1 MSNLINIFPD
11 TENNVYTS
19 ENLSDSASKIIVN
32 PNDRTIWIAGMPYG
46 NRFIPTNGDGIDS
59 DNLPNNSEI
68 FNDLE
73 NNKALGDHSHAEGL
87 STETNNVAEHACGK
101 YNKSTEGKTIFSIG
115 TGTDNDNRKNA
126 IEVTNDDKVYISG
139 IGNYNGEGEIKDL
152 STVINKVIGE
162 VGLNTNLDL
171 ETGGDLTDNADN
183 VSNAIRILDDNL
195 VSTTSKTDGNTTKI
209 TTIANSVGLDDQLQ
223 YEPTGTITASSQSVS
238 EAIKTLDD
246 NLGSTTS
253 KTEDNT
259 TKITELGEK
268 INNIEEQIAGGI
280 GSDITKSHLPDDYQ
294 PSTETN
300 ENLSLRGGDNGDT
313 VVTAFGKLEKAIIDN
328 EQVFTNATENIA
340 YSVGLNDKLQYE
352 PTGTLTASST
362 SISEAIEILDYNIN
376 SQSSGADYAEMFEW
390 EDGNPDSEDRVG
402 YFVELN
408 GNKIIKSHSIE
419 NTIGVVSGTAS
430 VISDNPFE
438 WHNKFLKDKW
448 GRYLKDDNGNIIL
461 NPEYDKTKEYQ
472 YRFFRKEWDAI
483 GLIGK
488 LFVRQDGTL
497 SVGCKCKPSK
507 NGIATISDDNTGYR
521 VLEIIDDE
529 VARILFK

>member
-19 ENLSDSASKIIVN
+19 ENLSDSASKIVVN
-32 PNDRTIWIAGMPYG
+32 PSDRTIWIAGMPYG
-46 NRFIPTNGDGIDS
+46 NRFIPTTDDGIDTE
-59 DNLPNNSEI
+59 NLPNNSEI

-87 STETNNVAEHACGK
+87 YTQTTNEAEHACGK

-115 TGTDNDNRKNA
+115 IGTADTDEGRKNA

-139 IGNYNGEGEIKDL
+139 VGNYNGEGEIKDL
-152 STVINKVIGE
+152 STVINKVIAE
-162 VGLNTNLDL
+162 IGLDTDL
-171 ETGGDLTDNADN
+171 ELKTGGNLTGGAEN
-183 VSNAIRILDDNL
+183 VSNALKILDVNV
-195 VSTTSKTDGNTTKI
+195 VSTATNITKI
-209 TTIANSVGLDDQLQ
+209 AESVGLNEQLQ
-223 YEPTGTITASSQSVS
+223 YVPTGTITESSTSIS
-238 EAIKTLDD
+238 EAIKKLDD
-246 NLGSTTS
+246 TLGSTTS
-253 KTEDNT
+253 NTEGNT
-259 TKITELGEK
+259 NTITELEAE
-268 INNIEEQIAGGI
+268 INDIKEQIAGGI
-280 GSDITKSHLPDDYQ
+280 GGDITESHLPDDYQ
-294 PSTETN
+294 PSTATN
-300 ENLSLRGGDNGDT
+300 ENLSLQGGETGDT

-340 YSVGLNDKLQYE
+340 YSVGLNEQLQYE
-352 PTGTLTASST
+352 PTGTLTASCN
-362 SISEAIEILDYNIN
+362 SISAAIEILDNAIN
-376 SQSSGADYAEMFEW
+376 TQSSGADYAEMFEW

-419 NTIGVVSGTAS
+419 NAIGVVSGTAS
-430 VISDNPFE
+430 VISDNPLE

-472 YRFFRKEWDAI
+472 YRFFRKEWGAI

>member
-1 MSNLINIFPD
+1 MSTLINIFPD
-11 TENNVYTS
+11 REHNTYTS

-46 NRFIPTNGDGIDS
+46 NRFIPTNDDGIDTK
-59 DNLPNNSEI
+59 NLPNNSEI

-73 NNKALGDHSHAEGL
+73 NNKALGDYSHAEGL
-87 STETNNVAEHACGK
+87 YTQTTNVAEHACGK

-115 TGTDNDNRKNA
+115 TGTADTAEGRKNA
-126 IEVTNDDKVYISG
+126 IEVTNDDKVYIFG
-139 IGNYNGEGEIKDL
+139 IGNYNGKGEIKDL

-162 VGLNTNLDL
+162 IGLNTNLEL
-171 ETGGDLTDNADN
+171 KTGGDLTNDADN
-183 VSNAIRILDDNL
+183 VSNALKILDNALNVVDEKL
-195 VSTTSKTDGNTTKI
+195 VNNTNKITKI
-209 TTIANSVGLDDQLQ
+209 TNSVGLDDQLQ
-223 YEPTGTITASSQSVS
+223 YVPTGTITSSSKSVS
-238 EAIKTLDD
+238 EAIQILDRTLV
-246 NLGSTTS
+246 SVAS
-253 KTEDNT
+253 KSNT
-259 TKITELGEK
+259 NTGKITELETE
-268 INNIEEQIAGGI
+268 INNIKDQIEGGI
-280 GSDITKSHLPDDYQ
+280 GGDISESVLPEGYHL
-294 PSTETN
+294 STETN
-300 ENLSLRGGDNGDT
+300 ENLSLDPGDS
-313 VVTAFGKLEKAIIDN
+313 VVTAFSKLEKAIIDN

-340 YSVGLNDKLQYE
+340 YSVGLDNTLQYV
-352 PTGTLTASST
+352 PGGTITAT
-362 SISEAIEILDYNIN
+362 AKTVSEAIQLLDNNIN

-430 VISDNPFE
+430 VVSDNPLE
-438 WHNKFLKDKW
+438 WHNKYLKDKW

-472 YRFFRKEWDAI
+472 YRIFRKEWDAI

-507 NGIATISDDNTGYR
+507 DGIATISNDNAGYR